1 MSATSDPTGKPL
13 PWGASWVDP
22 RLAIDRVIATDSGPA
37 ILILAI
43 VAGVAQVVAQVL
55 AFTTIDALRDWRI
68 VLGSVLLG
76 VVSGMISLYVQAPFL
91 GWTAR
96 LFGGRAPISNVR
108 AAVAW
113 GAVPL
118 AIGLSIG
125 LIIFGLLGLARAM
138 DDSAFVQMLTGL
150 VTILYVWALVTTIAM
165 FAQVESFG
173 ISRALACF
181 VLWLLAGLAA
191 QVAIRTFLYQ
201 PFSIP
206 SGAMMPTFL
215 VGDHLLVSKYTYGYS
230 RYSLPLSL
238 PLFAG
243 RKFASDPDRGDL
255 VVFRLPKDDSVDYI
269 KRIVGLP
276 GDRVQMIK
284 GELHINGKPV
294 ARERLEDL
302 LVHVG
307 SERPSR
313 IKRWRE
319 TLPNGVSYETL
330 DLIDNG
336 ALDDTPVYQVPSG
349 HLFVMG
355 DNRDNSTDSRA
366 FSQIG
371 YVPIDNLVG
380 RAAMIY
386 FSIDMNSGKQAVIR
400 NERIGMMLR

>member
-43 VAGVAQVVAQVL
+43 VAGVAQAVAQTL
-55 AFTTIDALRDWRI
+55 AFTTIGALRDWRI

-96 LFGGRAPISNVR
+96 LFGGHAPISNVR

-125 LIIFGLLGLARAM
+125 LIIFGLLGLAGAM
-138 DDSAFVQMLTGL
+138 DGSKFVQMLTGL

-206 SGAMMPTFL
+206 SGAMMPTLL
-215 VGDHLLVSKYTYGYS
+215 VGDHLLLSKYTYGYS
-230 RYSLPLSL
+230 RYSLPFSL

-255 VVFRLPKDDSVDYI
+255 VVFRLPKDPSTDYV
-269 KRIVGLP
+269 KRVVGLP
-276 GDRVQMIK
+276 SERIQMIN
-284 GELHINGKPV
+284 GVLHINGIAV
-294 ARERLEDL
+294 RRERIEDFIDTEDNGRQ
-302 LVHVG
+302 V
-307 SERPSR
+307 R
-313 IKRWRE
+313 IKQWRE
-319 TLPNGVSYETL
+319 TLPNGVSYRTL

-336 ALDDTPVYQVPSG
+336 FYDNTKEYRVPAG
-349 HLFVMG
+349 HYFMMG
-355 DNRDNSTDSRA
+355 DNRDNSTDSRVESA
-366 FSQIG
+366 VG
-371 YVPIDNLVG
+371 YVPLENLVG
-380 RAAMIY
+380 RAQIIY
-386 FSIDMNSGKQAVIR
+386 FSIDWTSR
-400 NERIGMMLR
+400 LLRSDRLGLVVR

>member
-1 MSATSDPTGKPL
+1 
-13 PWGASWVDP
+13 
-22 RLAIDRVIATDSGPA
+22 
-37 ILILAI
+37 
-43 VAGVAQVVAQVL
+43 
-55 AFTTIDALRDWRI
+55 
-68 VLGSVLLG
+68 
-76 VVSGMISLYVQAPFL
+76 
-91 GWTAR
+91 
-96 LFGGRAPISNVR
+96 
-108 AAVAW
+108 
-113 GAVPL
+113 
-118 AIGLSIG
+118 
-125 LIIFGLLGLARAM
+125 
-138 DDSAFVQMLTGL
+138 
-150 VTILYVWALVTTIAM
+150 
-165 FAQVESFG
+165 
-173 ISRALACF
+173 
-181 VLWLLAGLAA
+181 
-191 QVAIRTFLYQ
+191 
-201 PFSIP
+201 
-206 SGAMMPTFL
+206 
-215 VGDHLLVSKYTYGYS
+215 
-230 RYSLPLSL
+230 
-238 PLFAG
+238 
-243 RKFASDPDRGDL
+243 
-255 VVFRLPKDDSVDYI
+255 LPKDDSVDYI